1 MAGCSCGGDCSSAL
15 IYSCSGAANTGLLA
29 DQTMRALNKEKAG
42 NSSCLAAIG
51 AGLSGFLE
59 SAKASG
65 CSIVL
70 DGCKVACG
78 KTIFEKNGLPFRHF
92 IMTDF
97 GVEKGKTAI
106 TEEIIAATTRKVVEE
121 LKK

>member
-1 MAGCSCGGDCSSAL
+1 MAGCSCGGDCTTAL
-15 IYSCSGAANTGLLA
+15 IYSCSGAANTGFLA
-29 DQTMRALNKEKAG
+29 DQAMRALNKEKAG
-42 NSSCLAAIG
+42 NSSCLAGVG

-65 CSIVL
+65 CNIVL

-78 KTIFEKNGLPFRHF
+78 KQIFVKNGLPFRHF
-92 IMTDF
+92 IMTDY
-97 GVEKGKTAI
+97 GVEKGKTEI
-106 TEEIIAATTRKVVEE
+106 TEEVIAETTRKILEE